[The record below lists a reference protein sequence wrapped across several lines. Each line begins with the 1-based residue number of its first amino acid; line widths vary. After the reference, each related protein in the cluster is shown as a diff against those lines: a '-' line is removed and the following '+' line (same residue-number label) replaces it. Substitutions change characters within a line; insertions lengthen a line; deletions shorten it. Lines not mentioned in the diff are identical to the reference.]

1 MSNSGE
7 QHAIYTLLPTSKHL
21 CLLSTFFPSKTRA
34 QRHVASRLRMLVLLN
49 HVPLARP
56 IAKHLSKG
64 FRVPFRE
71 KGSRIDQRV
80 DIYLGIISFKISSP
94 TFLNTRGLVFLRLN
108 QGSGVKMAEFPRDAT
123 LRVAHFE
130 WPRFLFL
137 HFLAVFLPETG
148 QQCCKLLPNAPR
160 KLSQVII
167 LFFHTAYSRQM

>member
-1 MSNSGE
+1 MLQVVFECSF
-7 QHAIYTLLPTSKHL
+7 YLTTFHL
-21 CLLSTFFPSKTRA
+21 HGL
-34 QRHVASRLRMLVLLN
+34 LLN
-49 HVPLARP
+49 ISR
-56 IAKHLSKG
+56 
-64 FRVPFRE
+64 RVSAFLFEKKDLESIRE
-71 KGSRIDQRV
+71 W
-80 DIYLGIISFKISSP
+80 IYISGVSFKISSP

-160 KLSQVII
+160 KLFQVIT
-167 LFFHTAYSRQM
+167 LFFHTAYSRYM